1 MSRPWKLTRQ
11 AETSLLEIALW
22 TMETFGP
29 RQAAAYE
36 EDLISRCHEIA
47 SGIAVSQGCRQLIDP
62 DLPED
67 LRFARSGQHF
77 IVFIEDAARVIIVDF
92 LHSRSD
98 LPGKLTALHMR
109 LQTLAAPVL
118 RGDVLPERIP
128 PNGLIILRDGKPGE
142 PEVAIWRDRQSKT
155 R

>member
-36 EDLISRCHEIA
+36 EDLIARCLEIA
-47 SGIAVSQGCRQLIDP
+47 SGIAVTQGCRQLIDQ

-67 LRFARSGQHF
+67 LKFARSGQHF
-77 IVFIEDAARVIIVDF
+77 IVFIEDAALVIIVDF

-98 LPGKLTALHMR
+98 LPGKLAAL
-109 LQTLAAPVL
+109 AG
-118 RGDVLPERIP
+118 RG
-128 PNGLIILRDGKPGE
+128 N
-142 PEVAIWRDRQSKT
+142 
-155 R
+155 